1 MYNIYA
7 NMLIAE
13 TQQWRQ
19 LLTHQATLAHFR
31 DGLCCGS
38 ELGVGE
44 SDDSIGDGQDLDG
57 LIDLDPDAL

>member
-1 MYNIYA
+1 
-7 NMLIAE
+7 MLIAE
-13 TQQWRQ
+13 MRQWRQ
-19 LLTHQATLAHFR
+19 LLTHQATLAHFC
-31 DGLCCGS
+31 DGLHRGS